1 MPADNS
7 QTERLRRLR
16 GINQALGPGRPS
28 DQSTLLSKKFGQ
40 MEYTRQ
46 TPAGE
51 AVTECCGSGE
61 SGTCSTVNF
70 DVYDSV
76 LPPDQHITFIS
87 FIDATHMKIRLGQLI
102 EGILPF
108 AYAKTANDID
118 QILRSGGVP
127 VASNRI
133 VVLNRKGTLILEKCG
148 AFIVLAV

>member
-1 MPADNS
+1 
-7 QTERLRRLR
+7 
-16 GINQALGPGRPS
+16 
-28 DQSTLLSKKFGQ
+28 

-46 TPAGE
+46 TPSGE

-61 SGTCSTVNF
+61 SGESDPCPVNF
-70 DVYDSV
+70 DAFNVFY
-76 LPPDQHITFIS
+76 LIPPGEGLFFIG
-87 FIDATHMKIRLGQLI
+87 FTDATHMKFRIISPDQSIDLIR
-102 EGILPF
+102 PF

>member
-1 MPADNS
+1 
-7 QTERLRRLR
+7 
-16 GINQALGPGRPS
+16 
-28 DQSTLLSKKFGQ
+28 

-108 AYAKTANDID
+108 AYAKTVSDIT
-118 QILRSGGVP
+118 QIVISGGIA

-133 VVLNRKGTLILEKCG
+133 VFPGPKDTLILEKCG
-148 AFIVLAV
+148 AVVGFIA